1 MATETTRA
9 EPAGAAGTP
18 SELSRRSFLAK
29 LTIAAGG
36 LGAALVGVPVVGFL
50 LAPLLR
56 RSPEFWRPIG
66 PVTQFNVGE
75 TQLVSFVDPSPL
87 PWAGVTANTAAW
99 LRREAEDRFVAFA
112 VNCTHL
118 GCPVRWLPDAELFM
132 CPCHGGVFY
141 QDGQVA
147 AGPPPR
153 QLTRYEVR
161 VREGQVEIL
170 AGPIP
175 IAR

>member
-1 MATETTRA
+1 MATDTRRIEQTEA
-9 EPAGAAGTP
+9 RDDPATI
-18 SELSRRSFLAK
+18 SRRGFLAK
-29 LTIAAGG
+29 LSIAVGG
-36 LGAALVGVPVVGFL
+36 LGAALVGIPVAGFL

-56 RSPEFWRPIG
+56 RAPTFWRPVG
-66 PVTQFNVGE
+66 AVGNFQVGE
-75 TQLVSFVDPSPL
+75 TVRVTFLDPSPL

-99 LRREAEDRFVAFA
+99 LRRQSEQEFVAFA

-141 QDGQVA
+141 YDGSVA

-153 QLTRYEVR
+153 ALTRYDVR
-161 VREGQVEIL
+161 VRDGQVEIL
-170 AGPIP
+170 AGPPP
-175 IAR
+175 IAG